1 MALGDYTLA
10 KRSGLQREIP
20 NRPRRYVTVY
30 YSCDSLIKDGT
41 NLLSRLCN
49 DQDDTDGLLRLVPN
63 DGKEIVEFQ
72 RTKEVGAGADLKVVN
87 WGTKGIESSK
97 YARIVPNDE
106 VQTFR
111 YFVNSVV
118 THQVRKRLKRDGV
131 LILLDEFDVIKNKI
145 AMIGKIKYQNYL
157 TNNFF
162 NLFNYCPFRKRSK
175 VKQPGT

>member
-72 RTKEVGAGADLKVVN
+72 RTKEVGAGADLKVLN
-87 WGTKGIESSK
+87 
-97 YARIVPNDE
+97 
-106 VQTFR
+106 
-111 YFVNSVV
+111 
-118 THQVRKRLKRDGV
+118 HQNMRV
-131 LILLDEFDVIKNKI
+131 
-145 AMIGKIKYQNYL
+145 
-157 TNNFF
+157 
-162 NLFNYCPFRKRSK
+162 
-175 VKQPGT
+175 